1 MKHSLT
7 QKTGILAPIMLMM
20 ASMMSLP
27 TAVMADQNYVGLLA
41 GKSEVDIK
49 VKSLNGAAYDKTS
62 RASSIFMGREFD
74 DGYSVELFYTNLGS
88 TKLQGAAG
96 SSYIYKGETITLDSA
111 LSANLRVRTYGV
123 AAKYY
128 VDLRER
134 TRMSMKL
141 GMHKWSAK
149 MGARVPGASTRVKFD
164 GTGAMAGIGVEHETG
179 ENAVLM
185 AGFDSYGTDGETIS
199 LAYLGLRFNFD

>member
-1 MKHSLT
+1 M
-7 QKTGILAPIMLMM
+7 
-20 ASMMSLP
+20 
-27 TAVMADQNYVGLLA
+27 
-41 GKSEVDIK
+41 
-49 VKSLNGAAYDKTS
+49 
-62 RASSIFMGREFD
+62 
-74 DGYSVELFYTNLGS
+74 FYTNLGS

-164 GTGAMAGIGVEHETG
+164 GTDPMAGIGVEHETG

>member
-27 TAVMADQNYVGLLA
+27 TAVMADQNYVGLL
-41 GKSEVDIK
+41 SEVDIK

-164 GTGAMAGIGVEHETG
+164 GTDAMAGIGVEHETG

>member
-7 QKTGILAPIMLMM
+7 QKIGILAPIMLMM

-27 TAVMADQNYVGLLA
+27 TGVMADQNYVGILA
-41 GKSEVDIK
+41 GKSEVDIE

-62 RASSIFMGREFD
+62 IASSIFMGREFD

-96 SSYIYKGETITLDSA
+96 SSYIYSGETITLDSA

-123 AAKYY
+123 AEKYY
-128 VDLRER
+128 VDLREP

-149 MGARVPGASTRVKFD
+149 MAARIPGASTRVKFD
-164 GTGAMAGIGVEHETG
+164 GTDAMAGIGVEHAAG
-179 ENAVLM
+179 ENTALM

>member
-1 MKHSLT
+1 LKHSLT
-7 QKTGILAPIMLMM
+7 QKIGILAPIMLMM

-27 TAVMADQNYVGLLA
+27 TGVMADQNYVGILA
-41 GKSEVDIK
+41 GKSEVDIE

-62 RASSIFMGREFD
+62 SASSIFMGREFD

-96 SSYIYKGETITLDSA
+96 SSYIYSGETITLDSA

-149 MGARVPGASTRVKFD
+149 MAARIPGAATRVKFD
-164 GTGAMAGIGVEHETG
+164 GTDAMAGIGVEHAAG
-179 ENAVLM
+179 ENTALM

-199 LAYLGLRFNFD
+199 LAYLGLRFSFD